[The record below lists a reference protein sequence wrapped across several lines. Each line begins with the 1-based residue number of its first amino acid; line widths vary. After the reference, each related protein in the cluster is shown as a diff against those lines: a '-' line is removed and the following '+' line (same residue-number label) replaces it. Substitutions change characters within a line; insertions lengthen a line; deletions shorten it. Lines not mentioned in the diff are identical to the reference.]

1 MLQRT
6 TLQRSRLCRLSEV
19 SRALLA
25 PMPPP
30 TFSMMRYCANLLADH
45 WNEMLGV
52 EVQQGKLEKSY
63 SSPSRNCRTELS
75 SHSTGTP
82 E

>member
-1 MLQRT
+1 MLPRT
-6 TLQRSRLCRLSEV
+6 TLQRSRLYRLSEV

-52 EVQQGKLEKSY
+52 EVQQVNWRRVIPPLQEIAA
-63 SSPSRNCRTELS
+63 PS
-75 SHSTGTP
+75 
-82 E
+82 